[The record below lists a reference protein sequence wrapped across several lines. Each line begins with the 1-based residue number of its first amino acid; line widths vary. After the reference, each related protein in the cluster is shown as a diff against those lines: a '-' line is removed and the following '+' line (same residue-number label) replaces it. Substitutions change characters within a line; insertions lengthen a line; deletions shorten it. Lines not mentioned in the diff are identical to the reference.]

1 MAYMLTKSS
10 PVDFNPDI
18 REAPQPSTHGRCTP
32 LFSYVTVVSIAF
44 KDLPLNHFKSNSKI
58 VRLELYYLYLSYV
71 QK

>member
-1 MAYMLTKSS
+1 MGDVLHCSL
-10 PVDFNPDI
+10 I
-18 REAPQPSTHGRCTP
+18 
-32 LFSYVTVVSIAF
+32 YVTVVSIAF